1 MFLINDLKAYLY
13 VMQICDYDEY
23 TFESSRYD
31 REYIVLSLQIGQ
43 SFQSDSCKAEP
54 IGWYDRFLT

>member
-23 TFESSRYD
+23 TFESSRYGI
-31 REYIVLSLQIGQ
+31 RQLKQQQQRVMIESIY
-43 SFQSDSCKAEP
+43 P
-54 IGWYDRFLT
+54 IKSSI